1 MSRALL
7 IPYLEG
13 ARTIGIANQ
22 TAKNWLSAGRFP
34 IATFLIG
41 RKRMV
46 RVSDLEA
53 FVAGLGEQPR
63 VPAISV
69 LSAHVVPV
77 KKTRGRPRKSDRSKG
92 SHALAE

>member
-13 ARTIGIANQ
+13 AQTIGIAKQ

-41 RKRMV
+41 RRRMV
-46 RVSDLEA
+46 RVADLEA
-53 FVAGLGEQPR
+53 FVAGLGEEPR
-63 VPAISV
+63 VAACSQ
-69 LSAHVVPV
+69 LATFVVPL
-77 KKTRGRPRKSDRSKG
+77 KRTRGRPRKGEISKG
-92 SHALAE
+92 MSCPC